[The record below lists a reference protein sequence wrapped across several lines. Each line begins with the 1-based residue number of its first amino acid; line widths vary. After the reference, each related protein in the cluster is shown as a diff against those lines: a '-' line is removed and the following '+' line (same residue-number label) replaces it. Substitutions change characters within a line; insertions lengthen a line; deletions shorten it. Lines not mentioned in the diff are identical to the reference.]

1 MHDAMKAYHES
12 WERELDRQ
20 FLKNDRYRKRAY
32 ICSPLS
38 GSTAEEEL
46 SNIWCARAYMLYART
61 MLGYLARAP
70 HAYLP
75 MLLCDHVAAERALAL
90 QFGLQLL
97 EQSEVLL
104 ICGDRI
110 SRGMKGEIH
119 HAAQLGIPII
129 VYCEDLYLDVRKLA
143 TRAGAD
149 KKLVAMDETHPA
161 LASNEQTGPGRCD
174 ALRRFY
180 QPVDLRSR
188 QKMTQYLTTHFRYPT
203 LNSWNR
209 STSYACNLKI
219 THLGLSPE
227 VVDKLF
233 DMIQTQGFFDAMDEC
248 KWEFAAK
255 HNYLWQ
261 AEMNGRSGGY
271 LVLYQ
276 GEKRPS
282 GYKSYCTNCGQR
294 NYQLA
299 ADGNC
304 TCGVCG
310 RPTRVNFSQT
320 HMQVA
325 TYPGRGTD
333 DGEDFED
340 WSMHALR
347 ERVKLVQELDQLA
360 DRMVELA
367 LRLTREAQVIEEEYF
382 LPQTRKVLVTTL

>member
-1 MHDAMKAYHES
+1 
-12 WERELDRQ
+12 
-20 FLKNDRYRKRAY
+20 
-32 ICSPLS
+32 
-38 GSTAEEEL
+38 
-46 SNIWCARAYMLYART
+46 
-61 MLGYLARAP
+61 
-70 HAYLP
+70 
-75 MLLCDHVAAERALAL
+75 
-90 QFGLQLL
+90 
-97 EQSEVLL
+97 
-104 ICGDRI
+104 
-110 SRGMKGEIH
+110 
-119 HAAQLGIPII
+119 
-129 VYCEDLYLDVRKLA
+129 
-143 TRAGAD
+143 
-149 KKLVAMDETHPA
+149 
-161 LASNEQTGPGRCD
+161 
-174 ALRRFY
+174 
-180 QPVDLRSR
+180 
-188 QKMTQYLTTHFRYPT
+188 MTQYLTTHFRYPT

-233 DMIQTQGFFDAMDEC
+233 DMIQTQEFFDAMDEC

-261 AEMNGRSGGY
+261 AGMNGRSGGY

-276 GEKRPS
+276 GEKRSS
-282 GYKSYCTNCGQR
+282 GYKSYCANCGQK

-320 HMQVA
+320 
-325 TYPGRGTD
+325 
-333 DGEDFED
+333 
-340 WSMHALR
+340 WNMHALR

>member
-1 MHDAMKAYHES
+1 M
-12 WERELDRQ
+12 
-20 FLKNDRYRKRAY
+20 
-32 ICSPLS
+32 
-38 GSTAEEEL
+38 
-46 SNIWCARAYMLYART
+46 
-61 MLGYLARAP
+61 
-70 HAYLP
+70 
-75 MLLCDHVAAERALAL
+75 
-90 QFGLQLL
+90 
-97 EQSEVLL
+97 
-104 ICGDRI
+104 
-110 SRGMKGEIH
+110 
-119 HAAQLGIPII
+119 
-129 VYCEDLYLDVRKLA
+129 
-143 TRAGAD
+143 
-149 KKLVAMDETHPA
+149 
-161 LASNEQTGPGRCD
+161 
-174 ALRRFY
+174 RRFY

-188 QKMTQYLTTHFRYPT
+188 QEMAQYLTTHFRYPT
-203 LNSWNR
+203 LNFWNR

-233 DMIQTQGFFDAMDEC
+233 DMIQTQEFFDAMDEC

-261 AEMNGRSGGY
+261 AGMNGRSGGY

-282 GYKSYCTNCGQR
+282 GYKSYCTNCGQG

-320 HMQVA
+320 HMQVI

-382 LPQTRKVLVTTL
+382 LPQTRKVLVTTP